1 MNSREMDKFA
11 EMQREAEHLLNLVN
25 ADPCLKEEKAPKA
38 VKENV
43 WKVIRKHEEEQ
54 ELIQLGRVYK
64 RKRSFRKYWVLAAA
78 MVMALAF
85 GLTSI
90 GGAEKIFGYFDG
102 HLLEKKQLHLDS
114 DENIE
119 PIYTMTEMQVYD
131 SIEEKYG
138 ISPVRIHYRPEGVE
152 FSSVNM
158 ADPMMMTSMDYCR
171 GDYVAI
177 TYYIRPNFQDSTLSY
192 VVDGKFLD
200 SYEMT
205 VQGVLV
211 TVSEYDLSEDDL
223 CWVAQFTYQD
233 VHYDL
238 TLLQMEESEAKQV
251 IESLYFPTYE

>member
-11 EMQREAEHLLNLVN
+11 KMQKEAERLLELIN

-38 VKENV
+38 VKEHV
-43 WKVIRKHEEEQ
+43 WKKLRRREEEQ

-64 RKRSFRKYWVLAAA
+64 KKRSLRKYWLLAAA

-85 GLTSI
+85 GVTSI
-90 GGAEKIFGYFDG
+90 GEAEKIFGYFDG
-102 HLLEKKQLHLDS
+102 HLLEKKQLKINS

-131 SIEEKYG
+131 KIEEKYG
-138 ISPVRIHYRPEGVE
+138 ISPVRLNYIPEDVE
-152 FSSVNM
+152 FASVNM
-158 ADPMMMTSMDYCR
+158 ADPVMMTSMDYR
-171 GDYVAI
+171 LGDYVAI

-192 VVDGKFLD
+192 VVDGKFVD
-200 SYEMT
+200 SYETT
-205 VQGVLV
+205 VQGVMV
-211 TVSEYDLSEDDL
+211 TVSEYDLSEDDP

-238 TLLQMEESEAKQV
+238 TLLQMEEDEVKQV
-251 IESLYFPTYE
+251 IEDLYFPM